1 MERKILRLFF
11 HGKRRCARMEAQD
24 LLDEVSE
31 MLIGLRDCIVCME
44 DAKVDKQIPIT
55 VLNTVKV
62 VLERIQILLMELKN
76 EIEKEN

>member
-1 MERKILRLFF
+1 
-11 HGKRRCARMEAQD
+11 MEAQD

-31 MLIGLRDCIVCME
+31 MVIGLRDCIVCME

-62 VLERIQILLMELKN
+62 VLERVQMLLMKLKD